1 MSMVDAALAPVLGAR
16 KDGTAGVDSS
26 GDLLMTLLGEF
37 VLPAGGSAW
46 TRTLLA
52 ALAQLGVQEKAARQA
67 LARSEGRWLSR
78 ERVGRETRWSLTP
91 AATSLLQAG
100 AQRIYGFGQAER
112 AWDHRWVVLLASVPE
127 ADRQLRYR
135 LAQGLGWVG
144 FGATGNGMWL
154 APWVDQ
160 EALAAELVAD
170 LGVQATSFVAEIGSL
185 GSEAALVESAWD
197 IASLR
202 QAYDDFLTDT
212 ASLGRDDEGV
222 AGELAALVHR
232 WRRFPLLDPDLP
244 AELLPAD
251 WPGNAAATRFAE
263 LRATLQP
270 AAQAW
275 WHSLD
280 RGQVG

>member
-1 MSMVDAALAPVLGAR
+1 MVDAALAPVLGAR
-16 KDGTAGVDSS
+16 KDGSAGVDSS
-26 GDLLMTLLGEF
+26 RDLLMTLLGEF

-52 ALAQLGVQEKAARQA
+52 ALGQLGVQEKAARQA
-67 LARSEGRWLSR
+67 LARTEGRWLSR
-78 ERVGRETRWSLTP
+78 ERIGRETRWSLTP
-91 AATSLLQAG
+91 AATALLEAG
-100 AQRIYGFGQAER
+100 AQRIYGFGQSER

-135 LAQGLGWVG
+135 LAQGLGWAG

-154 APWVDQ
+154 SPWTDQ
-160 EALAAELVAD
+160 EPVAAELVAD

-202 QAYDDFLTDT
+202 GAYDGFLADT
-212 ASLGRDDEGV
+212 AALGGDSDAVV
-222 AGELAALVHR
+222 AELAALVHR

-244 AELLPAD
+244 RELLPAD
-251 WPGNAAATRFAE
+251 WPGTVAAARFAD
-263 LRATLQP
+263 LRANLQP
-270 AAQAW
+270 AATTW
-275 WHSLD
+275 WTTTD
-280 RGQVG
+280 T